1 MGAVETAAL
10 AAGLSWASGLR
21 LYAALFTAGMLNWF
35 NVMKLP
41 DSLQVLSHPVVLS
54 AAGIMLTVEFLVDKV
69 PGLDSLWDSV
79 HTFIRI
85 PAGAVLAAGAFA
97 DLDPVWATTAAI
109 LGGMIAGSSHL
120 TKAGS
125 RAAINTSPE
134 PVSNWAA
141 SLTEDVVTVG
151 GLTLAIFNPWV
162 FLVLLLMF
170 IVFTLWFIP
179 KIFRFI
185 RAVVARLCT
194 VFAGAS

>member
-21 LYAALFTAGMLNWF
+21 LYAALFTAGILHWF
-35 NVMKLP
+35 NVMELP
-41 DSLQVLSHPVVLS
+41 DPLQVLANPVVLTAS
-54 AAGIMLTVEFLVDKV
+54 GVMLAVEFLVDKV
-69 PGLDSLWDSV
+69 PGLDSIWDSV

-109 LGGMIAGSSHL
+109 VGGVIAGSSHL
-120 TKAGS
+120 TKSGA

-134 PVSNWAA
+134 PVTNWAA
-141 SLTEDVVTVG
+141 SLTEDVATVG

-162 FLVLLLMF
+162 FLVLLV
-170 IVFTLWFIP
+170 VFVIFALWFIP
-179 KIFRFI
+179 RIFRFI
-185 RAVVARLCT
+185 RTVIQRLQN
-194 VFAGAS
+194 VFART

>member
-1 MGAVETAAL
+1 MGPVETAAL

-41 DSLQVLSHPVVLS
+41 DALQVLSNPVVL
-54 AAGIMLTVEFLVDKV
+54 AASGVMLAVEFLVDKV
-69 PGLDSLWDSV
+69 PGLDSIWDSV

-109 LGGMIAGSSHL
+109 LGGVIAGSSHL
-120 TKAGS
+120 TKSGA

-141 SLTEDVVTVG
+141 SLTEDAVTIG

-162 FLVLLLMF
+162 FLGLLAVF
-170 IVFTLWFIP
+170 IVFALWFIP

-185 RAVVARLCT
+185 RTIINRLKN
-194 VFAGAS
+194 VFVSA

>member
-41 DSLQVLSHPVVLS
+41 DPLQVLSNPFVLTAS
-54 AAGIMLTVEFLVDKV
+54 GVMLAVEFLIDKV
-69 PGLDSLWDSV
+69 PGLDSIWDSV

-109 LGGMIAGSSHL
+109 LGGVIAGSSHL
-120 TKAGS
+120 TKSGT

-141 SLTEDVVTVG
+141 SLTEDVATVG

-162 FLVLLLMF
+162 FLVLLAIF
-170 IVFTLWFIP
+170 IVFALWFVP
-179 KIFRFI
+179 RVFRFI
-185 RAVVARLCT
+185 RTIIQRLRG
-194 VFAGAS
+194 VFADA

>member
-41 DSLQVLSHPVVLS
+41 DALQVLSNPVVLTAS
-54 AAGIMLTVEFLVDKV
+54 GIMLAVEFLVDKV
-69 PGLDSLWDSV
+69 PGLDSIWDSV

-109 LGGMIAGSSHL
+109 LGGVIAGSSHL
-120 TKAGS
+120 TKSGA

-141 SLTEDVVTVG
+141 SLTEDVVTIG

-162 FLVLLLMF
+162 FLGLLVVF
-170 IVFTLWFIP
+170 IVFALWFVP

-185 RAVVARLCT
+185 RTIIGRLRS
-194 VFAGAS
+194 VFASA

>member
-1 MGAVETAAL
+1 MGPVETAAL

-21 LYAALFTAGMLNWF
+21 LYAALFTAGILNWF
-35 NVMKLP
+35 GVMKLP
-41 DSLQVLSHPVVLS
+41 DALQVLSNPVVLVAS
-54 AAGIMLTVEFLVDKV
+54 GVMLAVEFLVDKV
-69 PGLDSLWDSV
+69 PGLDSIWDSV

-109 LGGMIAGSSHL
+109 LGGVIAGSSHL
-120 TKAGS
+120 TKSGT

-141 SLTEDVVTVG
+141 SLTEDAVTIG

-162 FLVLLLMF
+162 FLVLLVVF
-170 IVFTLWFIP
+170 IVFALWFIP

-185 RAVVARLCT
+185 RTIIGRLRN
-194 VFAGAS
+194 VFADA

>member
-21 LYAALFTAGMLNWF
+21 LYAALFTAGMLHWF

-41 DSLQVLSHPVVLS
+41 DPLQVLANPIVLTAS
-54 AAGIMLTVEFLVDKV
+54 GVMLAVEFLVDKV
-69 PGLDSLWDSV
+69 PGLDSIWDSV

-97 DLDPVWATTAAI
+97 DVDPVWATTAAI
-109 LGGMIAGSSHL
+109 VGGVIAGSSHL

-141 SLTEDVVTVG
+141 SLTEDVATVG

-162 FLVLLLMF
+162 FLVLLLIF
-170 IVFTLWFIP
+170 FVFALWFIP

-185 RAVVARLCT
+185 RTVVTRLRN
-194 VFAGAS
+194 VFAGT